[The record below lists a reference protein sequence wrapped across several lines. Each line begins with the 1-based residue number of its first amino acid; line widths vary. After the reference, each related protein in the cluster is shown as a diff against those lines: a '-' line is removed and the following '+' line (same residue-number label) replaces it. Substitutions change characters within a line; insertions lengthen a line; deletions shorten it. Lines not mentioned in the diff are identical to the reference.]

1 MELII
6 WNKGKYI
13 KALEHYQQVL
23 ELSLS
28 YLPSKHAGLIPLYDG
43 IGVYYFKQGDYLN
56 AVQNYEKAAK
66 FTLDEQ
72 GNILTKKHT

>member
-1 MELII
+1 MIA
-6 WNKGKYI
+6 NK
-13 KALEHYQQVL
+13 LNSFFDECV
-23 ELSLS
+23 
-28 YLPSKHAGLIPLYDG
+28 SKHTDLIPLYDE

-72 GNILTKKHT
+72 ADILTKKHT